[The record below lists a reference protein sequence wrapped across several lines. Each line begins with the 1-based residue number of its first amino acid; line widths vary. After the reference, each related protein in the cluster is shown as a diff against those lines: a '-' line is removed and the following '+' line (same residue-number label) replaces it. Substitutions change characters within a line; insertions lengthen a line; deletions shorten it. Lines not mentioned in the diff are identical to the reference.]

1 MLQTKH
7 ILLRDLREED
17 IEQRIR
23 WETVETEW
31 QQWDAPWE
39 YEGLTEAERQEELR
53 HYTEELCRRARQNR
67 TRPEEE
73 LRLAFQIETKGERPE
88 YIGWVTSY
96 CLDEDCNY
104 TEERT
109 DRRAVG
115 LDIPERAARGRGFAY
130 QALGLFLPYLMEHG
144 ETKLFTQTWSGN
156 ERMVYIA
163 RTLGFEE
170 CRRKKGFRTVRG
182 EKYDGLTFR
191 LNPDKFENF
200 CQNRLRPLL

>member
-1 MLQTKH
+1 MLQTKQ
-7 ILLRDLREED
+7 IILRDLREED

-53 HYTEELCRRARQNR
+53 RYTEELGRRARQNR

-144 ETKLFTQTWSGN
+144 ENKLFTQTWSGN
-156 ERMVYIA
+156 ERMVHIA

-191 LNPDKFENF
+191 LNPDKFEDF